1 MSEDQDNPK
10 PAGTAAA
17 VETEKARKERESL
30 REKLIFTVLGF
41 MLTGV
46 IGTTLTTWVQQR
58 GWSWQNRV
66 TKIEKD
72 TENAMA
78 AYRSASEIINGRW
91 HATYRLARAL
101 ERNSAGDEWKGAR
114 DAFEQA
120 DKEWALRYTNIAREL
135 EFHID
140 TPFGI
145 ESKDNIARVWSLP
158 CTDFALRTAQTKQS
172 KDDALID
179 ATSARAILAVINHC
193 HSKIKDEIE
202 DFIDKRE
209 TATAEDRKALAL
221 ATFPRLDH
229 LYRSNEALRCIIFER
244 ALAIRR
250 MASTESYWNTFL
262 GIGTPNY
269 HLTPNGRNCV
279 E

>member
-1 MSEDQDNPK
+1 MSDDAK
-10 PAGTAAA
+10 AATPA
-17 VETEKARKERESL
+17 EQIKAQKERESL

-41 MLTGV
+41 VLTGV

-66 TKIEKD
+66 AKIEKD

-78 AYRSASEIINGRW
+78 AYRATSEIINGRW

-101 ERNSAGDEWKGAR
+101 ERNVAADEWKSAK

-145 ESKDNIARVWSLP
+145 EPREDVARVWSLP
-158 CTDFALRTAQTKQS
+158 CTDFALRTAQTRQAR
-172 KDDALID
+172 DETLID
-179 ATSARAILAVINHC
+179 ATSARAVLAVINHC
-193 HSKIKDEIE
+193 HGKIKDEIE
-202 DFIDKRE
+202 QFIDKRD
-209 TATAEDRKALAL
+209 TASAEDRRTLAQ

-250 MASTESYWNTFL
+250 MATTESYWNTFF

-269 HLTPNGRNCV
+269 QLAPSARNCV

>member
-1 MSEDQDNPK
+1 MSDDFTGDLTKKEN
-10 PAGTAAA
+10 GSES
-17 VETEKARKERESL
+17 ETM
-30 REKLIFTVLGF
+30 REKLIFAIIGF
-41 MLTGV
+41 VLTGI

-58 GWSWQNRV
+58 GWAWQNRV

-78 AYRSASEIINGRW
+78 AYRSASEIVNGRW
-91 HATYRLARAL
+91 HATYRLTRAL
-101 ERNSAGDEWKGAR
+101 DRNQTGDEWKSAK

-120 DKEWALRYTNIAREL
+120 DKDWALRYTNIAREL

-145 ESKDNIARVWSLP
+145 ISGESISRIWSLP
-158 CTDFALRTAQTKQS
+158 CTEFALKTAQSKQA
-172 KDDALID
+172 KDSDVID

-193 HSKIKDEIE
+193 HGVIKDEM
-202 DFIDKRE
+202 DALIDKGDQ
-209 TATAEDRKALAL
+209 ASAEDRKALAK
-221 ATFPRLDH
+221 ATHPRLDH

-250 MASTESYWNTFL
+250 MASTESYWNTFF
-262 GIGTPNY
+262 GIGTPQY
-269 HLTPNGRNCV
+269 ELVSSGRDCTS
-279 E
+279 

>member
-1 MSEDQDNPK
+1 MTDKNDTGKGADER
-10 PAGTAAA
+10 AA
-17 VETEKARKERESL
+17 ESREKIRKERESM

-101 ERNSAGDEWKGAR
+101 ERNVTGDEWKSAR

-120 DKEWALRYTNIAREL
+120 DKEWALRYTNLAREL

-145 ESKDNIARVWSLP
+145 EAKENIARVWSLP
-158 CTDFALRTAQTKQS
+158 CTDFALRTAQNKQGS
-172 KDDALID
+172 DAQSID
-179 ATSARAILAVINHC
+179 TTSARAVLAVINHC

-202 DFIDKRE
+202 DFIDKRD
-209 TATAEDRKALAL
+209 TATADDRKALAQ

-250 MASTESYWNTFL
+250 MASIESYWNTFL

-269 HLTPNGRNCV
+269 QLTPNGRNCV